1 MNNDYQGT
9 MLQDFYEI
17 VRNLQPEL
25 KEFERTDI
33 APLIDAAV
41 MRNPYDEEEL
51 PMFRRV
57 LDEIGQDD
65 YVILCNYDSVPI
77 CLKDLFDETGTPV
90 DLITYDECVHRA
102 EDGLNVLLR
111 FSTFDR
117 YGYYLYLG
125 AAWAIVKAE
134 HPDWIYETHRFHRF
148 LSPAEIKEIK
158 ESDFG
163 TGCAQERSDNF
174 CDFFYFCGTKEIK
187 KGLLWSLPGA
197 AKFLLFLLFLRDK
210 KNLLD

>member
-25 KEFERTDI
+25 KEFERTEDIAERVARVIEKSGFLVKYDSHI

-134 HPDWIYETHRFHRF
+134 HPDWIYETFIECFRKDVVDQMANRSKDYHGYK
-148 LSPAEIKEIK
+148 PQI
-158 ESDFG
+158 
-163 TGCAQERSDNF
+163 AQIITDNVD
-174 CDFFYFCGTKEIK
+174 CTD
-187 KGLLWSLPGA
+187 
-197 AKFLLFLLFLRDK
+197 
-210 KNLLD
+210 

>member
-1 MNNDYQGT
+1 MIRDYQGT
-9 MLQDFYEI
+9 MQQDFYQI
-17 VRNLQPEL
+17 VSNLQPEL
-25 KEFERTDI
+25 KEFERTEDIAERVARVIEESGFLVKYDRHI

-41 MRNPYDEEEL
+41 MRNPYDEDDL
-51 PMFRRV
+51 TMFRRE

-65 YVILCNYDSVPI
+65 YVILCNYDSVPVS
-77 CLKDLFDETGTPV
+77 LKDLFDETGTPV

-134 HPDWIYETHRFHRF
+134 HPDWIYETFIECFRKDVVDLMADRSKDY
-148 LSPAEIKEIK
+148 LGYKPQITQMITDN
-158 ESDFG
+158 SDC
-163 TGCAQERSDNF
+163 TD
-174 CDFFYFCGTKEIK
+174 
-187 KGLLWSLPGA
+187 
-197 AKFLLFLLFLRDK
+197 
-210 KNLLD
+210 